1 MDYRDPEWAAERL
14 GVDKNTLYKFLQ
26 DGTIP
31 AIQLGRKWLI
41 SEARLA
47 QWLAAETERQT
58 QSRRHSTRS
67 IDRAVRRM
75 SHLTPESRLL
85 LRNAYSEAR
94 RYGHRHLGHEHLLLA
109 MAQGG
114 LGKVLEKFDISP
126 QTLREQLEADP
137 DRNAGLRS
145 KTRKPRMRRVVR
157 LAMNEAAATGR
168 KLVEPQD
175 LLLGVA
181 AQGGSSNLTVETV
194 RNLLN
199 ASHKR
204 NNHEHK
210 DC

>member
-1 MDYRDPEWAAERL
+1 
-14 GVDKNTLYKFLQ
+14 
-26 DGTIP
+26 
-31 AIQLGRKWLI
+31 
-41 SEARLA
+41 
-47 QWLAAETERQT
+47 
-58 QSRRHSTRS
+58 
-67 IDRAVRRM
+67 
-75 SHLTPESRLL
+75 
-85 LRNAYSEAR
+85 RNAYSEAR

-114 LGKVLEKFDISP
+114 LEKVLEKLGISSD
-126 QTLREQLEADP
+126 TLRAQLEADP
-137 DRNAGLRS
+137 EPNSGART
-145 KTRKPRMRRVVR
+145 KTRKPSMRRVLR
-157 LAMNEAAATGR
+157 QAMSEASTAGR

>member
-1 MDYRDPEWAAERL
+1 
-14 GVDKNTLYKFLQ
+14 
-26 DGTIP
+26 
-31 AIQLGRKWLI
+31 
-41 SEARLA
+41 
-47 QWLAAETERQT
+47 
-58 QSRRHSTRS
+58 
-67 IDRAVRRM
+67 
-75 SHLTPESRLL
+75 
-85 LRNAYSEAR
+85 
-94 RYGHRHLGHEHLLLA
+94 

-114 LGKVLEKFDISP
+114 LEKVLEKLDLSA
-126 QTLREQLEADP
+126 QMLREQLEADP
-137 DRNAGLRS
+137 DRDNGLRR

-157 LAMNEAAATGR
+157 LAMNEAAASGR

>member
-47 QWLAAETERQT
+47 QWLAQETERQT
-58 QSRRHSTRS
+58 ESRRHAARS
-67 IDRAVRRM
+67 VDRAVRRM
-75 SHLTPESRLL
+75 SHLAPESRLL

-114 LGKVLEKFDISP
+114 LEKVLEKFDISP
-126 QTLREQLEADP
+126 QTLRQQLEADP

-181 AQGGSSNLTVETV
+181 AQSGNPHLALDLV
-194 RNLLN
+194 RDALD
-199 ASHKR
+199 AFKPKEKS
-204 NNHEHK
+204 
-210 DC
+210 

>member
-41 SEARLA
+41 SEARLE
-47 QWLAAETERQT
+47 QWLAQETERQT
-58 QSRRHSTRS
+58 ESRRHAARS
-67 IDRAVRRM
+67 VDRAVRRM

-85 LRNAYSEAR
+85 LRNGYSEAR

-181 AQGGSSNLTVETV
+181 AQSGNPHLALDLV
-194 RNLLN
+194 RDALD
-199 ASHKR
+199 AFKPKEKS
-204 NNHEHK
+204 
-210 DC
+210 